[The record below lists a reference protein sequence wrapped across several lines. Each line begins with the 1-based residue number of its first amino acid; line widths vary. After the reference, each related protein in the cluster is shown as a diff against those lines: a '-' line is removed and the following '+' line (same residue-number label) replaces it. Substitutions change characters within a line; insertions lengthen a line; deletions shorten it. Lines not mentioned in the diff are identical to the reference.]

1 MSNTINLEEEINSQ
15 FPTITNNGSDNKS
28 IKKFLL
34 IGAVALATLGATV
47 YLGMS
52 SDNQPTVS
60 KSTNAK
66 VNVETT
72 NTINQENQQLSEV
85 SNTSDVITP
94 NTTIESVIQ
103 KKENSFPIFEN
114 SNLVNES
121 NKAKLNEAGNFD
133 LPSNLADN
141 QVARKVAQ
149 IKFSD
154 ENYFLS
160 LVSEGEG
167 FRSSVYNDNIGFA
180 FGNGWNI
187 SMQSKSYN
195 ENLAKIISNDNNYI
209 TKISSLSGNVK
220 DRTLSSDYS
229 SVKIAPQ
236 RSMQIAEIMGERFEP
251 GVIRG
256 IAKQLPKN
264 VQAQK
269 IHKETGKSYE
279 VIAQNLYDNL
289 QPNEKAA
296 VLYHS
301 YKVGEAGFAKY
312 TNMIGSLTT
321 YALSD
326 NKTEDMKKKVADG
339 FTYKYKMNGEVK
351 QDTRA
356 EVIVSS
362 MFADKEAFGYLVGK
376 NVAPRNFA
384 SLSSSINKSNIDTS
398 VAPGE
403 VVIPDPVGEERARL
417 EKLGT
422 PINIEL
428 MPVNTVQE
436 NIKNIR
442 ESAQPKPKK
451 SLPYGYY

>member
-1 MSNTINLEEEINSQ
+1 MSDIINLEEDTSP
-15 FPTITNNGSDNKS
+15 FPTISNNNSNL
-28 IKKFLL
+28 KKFLL
-34 IGAVALATLGATV
+34 IGAVALAAVGATV
-47 YLGMS
+47 YLGTS
-52 SDNQPTVS
+52 SNTQSTPT
-60 KSTNAK
+60 KNTQAST
-66 VNVETT
+66 
-72 NTINQENQQLSEV
+72 TIV
-85 SNTSDVITP
+85 SNSSENLNAP
-94 NTTIESVIQ
+94 SSIESITTEEFSVVQEVIQ

-114 SNLVNES
+114 SSLVNEN
-121 NKAKLNEAGNFD
+121 NKSKLNEAGNFD
-133 LPSNLADN
+133 LPANLADN

-149 IKFSD
+149 IKFVD
-154 ENYFLS
+154 QNYFLS

-167 FRSSVYNDNIGFA
+167 FRSSIYNDNIGFA

-187 SMQSKSYN
+187 SMQNKTYN
-195 ENLAKIISNDNNYI
+195 ENLAKMISNDNNYI
-209 TKISSLSGNVK
+209 AKIALLSGNTK

-229 SVKIAPQ
+229 TVKIAPQ
-236 RSMQIAEIMGERFEP
+236 RSMQVAEIMGERFEP

-264 VQAQK
+264 AEAQK
-269 IHKETGKSYE
+269 IHKQTGNSYE
-279 VIAQNLYDNL
+279 IIAKNLYDNL
-289 QPNEKAA
+289 APNEKAA

-312 TNMIGSLTT
+312 TNMIGSLAT

-326 NKTEDMKKKVADG
+326 NKTDDMKKKVADG
-339 FTYKYKMNGEVK
+339 FTYKYKMNGEIK

-376 NVAPRNFA
+376 NVAPRNFT

-398 VAPGE
+398 LAPGE
-403 VVIPDPVGEERARL
+403 VVIPDPVGDERARL
-417 EKLGT
+417 EKLGA

-428 MPVNTVQE
+428 MPVNSVQD
-436 NIKNIR
+436 NIRNIR
-442 ESAQPKPKK
+442 EQSQPKK